1 MTEQPQQILCFDL
14 DGVLL
19 DVSEKYYRLYVDLMN
34 ELGGRPLP
42 KLEYWSYKRERV
54 SEKVIAE
61 RSGLQARYK
70 DYRSLRVERIETVE
84 YLNRDRTWP
93 GIEMMLEGLRRK
105 NLVYLVTLRQS
116 SERLQWQLAQLG
128 LSRLFHRVLRAQPEA
143 GAENRGHL
151 KAELVRK
158 ALGEGRSRP
167 GWFVGDTETDLEAG
181 RLLDLR
187 TAAVTFGIRSERL
200 LDRLSPDVILR
211 TSNELVDWSSNF
223 QTGKAT
229 L

>member
-1 MTEQPQQILCFDL
+1 MTEELQQILCFDL

-34 ELGGRPLP
+34 ELGGQPIS
-42 KLEYWSYKRERV
+42 KLEYWNSKRERV
-54 SEKVIAE
+54 PEKAIAE
-61 RSGLQARYK
+61 RSGLQARCDEYK
-70 DYRSLRVERIETVE
+70 RLRVERIETVE
-84 YLNRDRTWP
+84 YLKRDRTWP
-93 GIEMMLEGLRRK
+93 GIEMMLEGLRTK

-116 SERLQWQLAQLG
+116 SEQLQWQLAQLG
-128 LSRLFHRVLRAQPEA
+128 LSRLFHRVLRALPEA
-143 GAENRGHL
+143 VVENRGL
-151 KAELVRK
+151 VKAELVRK
-158 ALGEGRSRP
+158 ALGAGSRP

-200 LDRLSPDVILR
+200 LDRLSPDVVLR
-211 TSNELVDWSSNF
+211 TSNELVDWASNF
-223 QTGKAT
+223 QTGKAR

>member
-1 MTEQPQQILCFDL
+1 
-14 DGVLL
+14 
-19 DVSEKYYRLYVDLMN
+19 MN
-34 ELGGRPLP
+34 ELGGQPLT

-61 RSGLQARYK
+61 HSGLQDRCNEYK
-70 DYRSLRVERIETVE
+70 RLRVERIETVE

-93 GIEMMLEGLRRK
+93 GIEMMLEGLRMK

-116 SERLQWQLAQLG
+116 SEQLQWQLAQLG
-128 LSRLFHRVLRAQPEA
+128 LSRLFHRVLQAQPEA

-158 ALGEGRSRP
+158 ALGGSGRP

-200 LDRLSPDVILR
+200 LDRLSPDVVLR
-211 TSNELVDWSSNF
+211 TSDELLDWASNF
-223 QTGKAT
+223 QTGKVT